1 MSFLFFIYCLAIC
14 YKESIL
20 FCPCAHLFVCL
31 EIWIHGFLFH
41 SMGCDPA
48 LSFILMFKLHQIWPE
63 KAPSIWLLYLF
74 DTSPYS
80 LPSDTTTCPDSTST
94 FSKSSLAINSSSKSW
109 IPLYKRR
116 IAYSENTILV
126 VSVLVATVKHCFS
139 QTFSVNRPRKH
150 KHTRFKACSHW

>member
-1 MSFLFFIYCLAIC
+1 MCGDTLARCKNPILHPIYLYCFSRLWCFWPKITIIIVAKRWVSFFSFIVWHSAIR
-14 YKESIL
+14 KSIL

-94 FSKSSLAINSSSKSW
+94 FSKSVWQSTLPPKSW
-109 IPLYKRR
+109 IP
-116 IAYSENTILV
+116 
-126 VSVLVATVKHCFS
+126 F
-139 QTFSVNRPRKH
+139 
-150 KHTRFKACSHW
+150 